1 MLQCVEIISKSCQ
14 VSKGECFS
22 IAQLLSV
29 AALRGK
35 AFPMQ
40 ALHLRSS
47 RGGGEGFQS
56 RGVRTLLLLQEVSW
70 SPNTTKSQYNKPHA
84 EVYWK
89 REKRYRKV
97 AAEGSAVEQNAG
109 FIQGFLGRQAGRQGL
124 WSFPGWLGISGI
136 LCTDLWQTQGL
147 VGLCGLI
154 FGQSQ
159 GLVSFFFLP
168 LVLGLG
174 QVGIRMFFLGLFKT
188 LQQHILSCI
197 NLEKRQLE
205 DQPVF

>member
-47 RGGGEGFQS
+47 SGGEGFQS
-56 RGVRTLLLLQEVSW
+56 RGVRILLLLQEVSW
-70 SPNTTKSQYNKPHA
+70 SPNTTKSQYKKPHT

-97 AAEGSAVEQNAG
+97 AAEGSPVEQNDG
-109 FIQGFLGRQAGRQGL
+109 FIQGFLGRQAGRQAG
-124 WSFPGWLGISGI
+124 SFPGWLGISGI

-147 VGLCGLI
+147 GGLCGLI

-159 GLVSFFFLP
+159 GLVSFFFFP

-174 QVGIRMFFLGLFKT
+174 SSR
-188 LQQHILSCI
+188 
-197 NLEKRQLE
+197 
-205 DQPVF
+205 DQNVFPWPFYPTVAHLVLHKS